1 MRNNKHRGSASWA
14 CRLLWLA
21 LAATYLAAPVAHLAD
36 YAWNYDEGPQI
47 QAAALA
53 CAGHPL
59 YSEIVL
65 NKPPLL
71 TWLIQ
76 IAFRLGGTTLQ
87 AARLATLGT
96 TLIGFVALG
105 FLAEQWWGRWAGPAA
120 MAVFLALPEVPV
132 RAAVVMNDLPAMS
145 ATLVAL
151 AAITAFWRTARWPWL
166 AVSAVAY
173 AAVLGFHPVL
183 FPAIVLM
190 ALVLLARHPE
200 GASHHGW
207 ATRWPD
213 LARFGVIFGAIV
225 AGLVFLGMLTVDRR
239 GLTHWVLEY
248 NTAPVVHESI
258 DPDKTVWELISQY
271 LRCHWTLVGLAVT
284 GGSMLSL
291 APKRRLWVG
300 VAVAW
305 FLVVL
310 ATLSLWQVPR
320 QHYLLFLAY
329 PLAVTAGGGVVAAV
343 RWIAGQ
349 RAAPSRVRW
358 WQGGL
363 AALILIGALLL
374 AARRTTTAL
383 EWSDWSPEQRAAQAF
398 LRQEGTPGEFI
409 ISDDPFLAFTAGY
422 LVPPSLTDTSFKR
435 IKVGFLRV
443 EDIVGEILEHEVQL
457 IVFGTGRF
465 AAIPSLEQWMNT
477 IASQR
482 HDFDSIRVLRV
493 DLPPPLHSLE
503 SSIGEAIHLRGY
515 RLSQEGPLQTGE
527 TLTVTLYWKN
537 TIPVEK
543 DLTVFVHLMDA
554 AGHLVGQHDSPPLL
568 GSYPT
573 DSWIAGVTVPDP
585 HPIALDADLPPG
597 EYLLLAGMYHRPSLE
612 RSPAF
617 LPDGSRWPDDRIRL
631 TELHLTAPG
640 D

>member
-1 MRNNKHRGSASWA
+1 MRNNKRRESASWA
-14 CRLLWLA
+14 YRLLWLA
-21 LAATYLAAPVAHLAD
+21 LAATYLAAPVAHLTD

-53 CAGHPL
+53 RAGHPL

-105 FLAEQWWGRWAGPAA
+105 FVAEQWWGRWAGPAA

-151 AAITAFWRTARWPWL
+151 AAITSFWRTARWPWL

-173 AAVLGFHPVL
+173 AAVLGFHPFL
-183 FPAIVLM
+183 FPALVLM

-200 GASHHGW
+200 GASPRGW

-213 LARFGVIFGAIV
+213 LARFGVIV
-225 AGLVFLGMLTVDRR
+225 AGMVFLGMLTVDRR

-271 LRCHWTLVGLAVT
+271 LRCHWTMVGLAVA

-291 APKRRLWVG
+291 APKRRLWVS

-329 PLAVTAGGGVVAAV
+329 PLVVTAGGGVVAAV

-383 EWSDWSPEQRAAQAF
+383 EWSDWSPEQRAARAF

-409 ISDDPFLAFTAGY
+409 ISDDPFLAFAAGY

-435 IKVGFLRV
+435 IKVGYLRV
-443 EDIVGEILEHEVQL
+443 EDIVGEILEHESQL

-465 AAIPSLEQWMNT
+465 AAIPSLEQRMNT

-482 HDFDSIRVLRV
+482 HDFDSIRVYRV
-493 DLPPPLHSLE
+493 DLPPPLQPLE

-537 TIPVEK
+537 TIPVER

-573 DSWIAGVTVPDP
+573 DCWIAGVTVPDP
-585 HPIALDADLPPG
+585 HPIALGADLPPG

-631 TELHLTAPG
+631 TGLHLTAPG